1 MFGGLGGDQYP
12 VGRLR
17 RLVVRE
23 DLAGYSAGEHCV
35 GDDAVHEPP
44 VICEELVELRAA
56 VTRYVRRAD
65 VDQRPD
71 QMMVQASEVM
81 TLVDILRREV
91 AELVGEVD
99 GTHEAERQSFH
110 TTIDMVRHTCRLSR
124 SEASELVVVGR
135 HLEELPMSNAALDE
149 GDIGLGHL
157 AHLARTAAFIARYK
171 KGNFDEVPLLAL
183 AEIQSVGRFGLTCKE
198 ARHVQDP
205 DGSKDAEKAAV
216 EMRSLT
222 VRPNEDGTT
231 YINALLDSTGAGVV
245 VTALEAMAT
254 KCGPDDHRQKDRRM
268 ADALIDMASD
278 RMARGDLSDH
288 GGMPVSISV
297 VCTDRTFF
305 GEPGAAH
312 MEYAADPISA
322 SALERFSCDA
332 TTTVMSLDGRLIEGE
347 LDFTHPRPTK
357 RQRRALAAR
366 DGGCRYPGCHKSPSQ
381 CQVHHVQ
388 FRSHGGLTKLSN
400 LILLCSF
407 HHWKAHEGGW
417 QIGLRDDGQVSVI
430 PPMPPLARGPG
441 INSVA

>member
-1 MFGGLGGDQYP
+1 MLGGLGGDPYVVDGP
-12 VGRLR
+12 RP
-17 RLVVRE
+17 LVVRE
-23 DLAGYSAGEHCV
+23 DV
-35 GDDAVHEPP
+35 GQYDAREGDVVHEPP

-56 VTRYVRRAD
+56 VKRFVRRAE

-91 AELVGEVD
+91 AEMVGEVD

-198 ARHVQDP
+198 ARHIQDP
-205 DGSKDAEKAAV
+205 DGSKDAEMAAV

-278 RMARGDLSDH
+278 R
-288 GGMPVSISV
+288 
-297 VCTDRTFF
+297 
-305 GEPGAAH
+305 
-312 MEYAADPISA
+312 
-322 SALERFSCDA
+322 
-332 TTTVMSLDGRLIEGE
+332 
-347 LDFTHPRPTK
+347 
-357 RQRRALAAR
+357 
-366 DGGCRYPGCHKSPSQ
+366 
-381 CQVHHVQ
+381 
-388 FRSHGGLTKLSN
+388 
-400 LILLCSF
+400 
-407 HHWKAHEGGW
+407 
-417 QIGLRDDGQVSVI
+417 
-430 PPMPPLARGPG
+430 
-441 INSVA
+441 